1 MNIEEKKQNL
11 EQLTKKF
18 SWVNGKFWQ
27 FMFGLMSCGTDIRQ
41 GGVGIECMLISCAE
55 DLYPGEPDKQR
66 EMIENHMVYFN
77 TETIMGS
84 FVPGAVLG
92 MEVERAK
99 GNTEIT
105 NEAIQSVKTALSGPF
120 AGIGDSIVQGML
132 IPIIISIAIGLSQD
146 GSPLGAIF
154 MFVAYMGICYPLSF
168 YMFKL
173 GMNMGITGAEKILA
187 SEAKDRLLN
196 CVNVLGLIVVGG
208 VTASVTKIST
218 PLAFSINGAEFALQD
233 YLDQIYKGLL
243 PLLAAMGVFYLMKNK
258 KMSPLKVMGL
268 LMVISIVGYFI
279 GVL

>member
-1 MNIEEKKQNL
+1 MNIEEKNQKL
-11 EQLTKKF
+11 DQLTNKF
-18 SWVNGKFWQ
+18 SWIHGKFWQ

-55 DLYPGEPDKQR
+55 DLYPGEIDKQR
-66 EMIENHMVYFN
+66 EMVENHMVYFN

-99 GNTEIT
+99 GNTEVT
-105 NEAIQSVKTALSGPF
+105 NEVIQSVKTALAGPF

-132 IPIIISIAIGLSQD
+132 IPIIISISIGLSQD

-154 MFVAYMGICYPLSF
+154 MFAAYMITCYPLSF

-173 GMNMGITGAEKILA
+173 GLKMGINGAEQILA
-187 SEAKDRLLN
+187 SEAKDRLLG

-208 VTASVTKIST
+208 VTASVTKITT
-218 PLAFSINGAEFALQD
+218 PLSFSINGAEFAVQE
-233 YLDQIYKGLL
+233 YLDQVYPGLL
-243 PLLAAMGVFYLMKNK
+243 AILAAGGVDWLMKYK
-258 KMSPLKVMGL
+258 KLSPLKTMGI
-268 LMVISIVGYFI
+268 LMVISVIGYFVGI
-279 GVL
+279 L